1 MKRIA
6 AFALLVLAMG
16 AGVRADEG
24 CSQERLK
31 VVAEKVKAGRGEL
44 LGVSVGYGGTDTGV
58 PVATQ
63 NLIRGFK
70 DSLAATADA
79 FMDCERGGAG
89 DAKGI
94 ETRLA
99 DLLGAGAEDSVRKPA
114 GELVVTD
121 QGRDKIYGANLQIAA
136 RAEEHEPPLIGFKI
150 GFDIPCGMDEM
161 LLIYQSSGNGWRR
174 MIRWQSD
181 PYSQISGAFGDFFEY
196 AVFGERRGDDWRVAV
211 AHGKPWCSSS
221 SSGFDLDVLRPATG
235 AIASQQTVFHKEAAY
250 WRDMD
255 STMRGEPDG
264 FELRLNVTSLSSRSD
279 RKVAIYHYRLHQG
292 RLHRYQPVAENAR
305 DFLDEW
311 IQADWNEAAEWTA
324 RNSLGSLG
332 KEHEII
338 ADMMNAREESSR
350 PELSYGAVQAC
361 SGKQKMVQVEL
372 NGAPTGWFKYFQIE
386 QGKDSFTLVSG
397 SNAPDPKCTGP
408 DLMGDH

>member
-1 MKRIA
+1 MMRRVAIA
-6 AFALLVLAMG
+6 GLLILAMS

-31 VVAEKVKAGRGEL
+31 VVAEKVKAEQAEL

-63 NLIRGFK
+63 NLIRAFK
-70 DSLAATADA
+70 DSLAAAADA
-79 FMDCERGGAG
+79 FMDCERGGVD

-99 DLLGAGAEDSVRKPA
+99 GLLGASVEDSVRKTV
-114 GELVVTD
+114 GDMVVTD

-136 RAEEHEPPLIGFKI
+136 RAEEHEPPLIGLKI
-150 GFDIPCGMDEM
+150 GFDIPCGVDEM
-161 LLIYQSSGNGWRR
+161 LLIYESSGNGWRR

-221 SSGFDLDVLRPATG
+221 YSGFDLDVLRPATG
-235 AIASQQTVFHKEAAY
+235 AIASQQMVFHKEAAY
-250 WRDMD
+250 RRDEEP
-255 STMRGEPDG
+255 TLQAEPDG
-264 FELRLNVTSLSSRSD
+264 FLFRVKVTSLSSNSN

-292 RLHRYQPVAENAR
+292 QIHRYQPVAENAR

-311 IQADWNEAAEWTA
+311 IQADWNEAADWTA
-324 RNSLGSLG
+324 RPNLKSL
-332 KEHEII
+332 
-338 ADMMNAREESSR
+338 AREHDIVAEFMDKVESKT
-350 PELSYGAVQAC
+350 PEFTYGPVQAC
-361 SGKQKMVQVEL
+361 SGKQKMVQVEF
-372 NGAPTGWFKYFQIE
+372 GGVPSGFKYFQIE

-397 SNAPDPKCTGP
+397 SNGPDPKCTGP

>member
-6 AFALLVLAMG
+6 VLALLGLAMG

-24 CSQERLK
+24 CSQERMKLA
-31 VVAEKVKAGRGEL
+31 AEKVKAGQGEL
-44 LGVSVGYGGTDTGV
+44 LGVSVGYGGMDTGV

-70 DSLAATADA
+70 DGLAGAVDA
-79 FMDCERGGAG
+79 FMDCERGGVG

-94 ETRLA
+94 ATRLA
-99 DLLGAGAEDSVRKPA
+99 ELLGAGAGDSVRKIVA
-114 GELVVTD
+114 DLVVTD
-121 QGRDKIYGANLQIAA
+121 QSRDKIYGANLQIAA

-150 GFDIPCGMDEM
+150 GFDIPCGVDEM
-161 LLIYQSSGNGWRR
+161 LLIYESSGNGWRR

-221 SSGFDLDVLRPATG
+221 YSGFDLDVLRPATG

-255 STMRGEPDG
+255 STLRGEPDG
-264 FELRLNVTSLSSRSD
+264 FELRLNVTSLSSNSN

-292 RLHRYQPVAENAR
+292 QIHRYQPVAENAR

-311 IQADWNEAAEWTA
+311 IQADWNDAADWTA
-324 RNSLGSLG
+324 RPNLKSL
-332 KEHEII
+332 
-338 ADMMNAREESSR
+338 AREHDILVDFIDKFESKT
-350 PELSYGAVQAC
+350 PEFTYGPVQAC
-361 SGKQKMVQVEL
+361 SGKQKMVQVEF
-372 NGAPTGWFKYFQIE
+372 GGVPSGFKYFQIE

-408 DLMGDH
+408 DLTGDH

>member
-6 AFALLVLAMG
+6 VLALLGLAMG
-16 AGVRADEG
+16 AGVRVDEG
-24 CSQERLK
+24 CSQERMKLA
-31 VVAEKVKAGRGEL
+31 AEKVKAGQSEL
-44 LGVSVGYGGTDTGV
+44 LGVSVGYGGMDTGV

-70 DSLAATADA
+70 DGLAGAVDA
-79 FMDCERGGAG
+79 FMDCERGGVG

-94 ETRLA
+94 ATRLA
-99 DLLGAGAEDSVRKPA
+99 ELLGAGAGDSVRKIVA
-114 GELVVTD
+114 DLVVTD
-121 QGRDKIYGANLQIAA
+121 QSRDKIYGANLQIAA

-150 GFDIPCGMDEM
+150 GFDIPCGVDEM
-161 LLIYQSSGNGWRR
+161 LLIYESSGNGWRR
-174 MIRWQSD
+174 MIRWQSG

-221 SSGFDLDVLRPATG
+221 YSGFDLDVLRPATG

-255 STMRGEPDG
+255 STLRGEPDG
-264 FELRLNVTSLSSRSD
+264 FELRLNVTSLSSNSN

-292 RLHRYQPVAENAR
+292 QIHRYQPVAENAR

-311 IQADWNEAAEWTA
+311 IQADWNDAADWTA
-324 RNSLGSLG
+324 RPNLKSL
-332 KEHEII
+332 
-338 ADMMNAREESSR
+338 AREHDILVDFIDKFESKT
-350 PELSYGAVQAC
+350 PEFTYGPVQAC
-361 SGKQKMVQVEL
+361 SGKQKMVQVEF
-372 NGAPTGWFKYFQIE
+372 GGVPSGFKYFQIE

-397 SNAPDPKCTGP
+397 SNAPEPKCTGP
-408 DLMGDH
+408 DLTGDH

>member
-1 MKRIA
+1 M
-6 AFALLVLAMG
+6 
-16 AGVRADEG
+16 
-24 CSQERLK
+24 
-31 VVAEKVKAGRGEL
+31 
-44 LGVSVGYGGTDTGV
+44 
-58 PVATQ
+58 
-63 NLIRGFK
+63 N
-70 DSLAATADA
+70 
-79 FMDCERGGAG
+79 CERGGVG

-99 DLLGAGAEDSVRKPA
+99 DLLGAGAGDSVRKPA
-114 GELVVTD
+114 GDLVVTD
-121 QGRDKIYGANLQIAA
+121 QGRDKIYGANLRIAA

-150 GFDIPCGMDEM
+150 GFDIPCGVDEM

-174 MIRWQSD
+174 MIGWQSD

-221 SSGFDLDVLRPATG
+221 YSGFDLDVLRPATG

-255 STMRGEPDG
+255 STLRGEPDG
-264 FELRLNVTSLSSRSD
+264 FELRLNVTSLSSNSN

-292 RLHRYQPVAENAR
+292 QIHRYQPVAENAR

-311 IQADWNEAAEWTA
+311 IQADWNDAADWTA
-324 RNSLGSLG
+324 RPNLKSL
-332 KEHEII
+332 
-338 ADMMNAREESSR
+338 AREHDILVDFIDKFESKT
-350 PELSYGAVQAC
+350 PEFTYGPVQAC
-361 SGKQKMVQVEL
+361 SGKQKMVQVEF
-372 NGAPTGWFKYFQIE
+372 GGVPSGFKYFQIE

-408 DLMGDH
+408 DLTGDH

>member
-1 MKRIA
+1 MRWCVLA
-6 AFALLVLAMG
+6 GFVFLAMG

-24 CSQERLK
+24 CSQEHLK
-31 VVAEKVKAGRGEL
+31 VVAEKVKAGQAEL
-44 LGVSVGYGGTDTGV
+44 LGVSVGYGGVDTGV

-70 DSLAATADA
+70 DGLAAAADA
-79 FMDCERGGAG
+79 FMDCERGGAT
-89 DAKGI
+89 DAKGL
-94 ETRLA
+94 ESRLA
-99 DLLGAGAEDSVRKPA
+99 DLLGANRADSVRNPA
-114 GELVVTD
+114 ADTAAADRTVDE
-121 QGRDKIYGANLQIAA
+121 IYGAELSLAV
-136 RAEEHEPPLIGFKI
+136 RREGHDPPLISLKI
-150 GFDIPCGMDEM
+150 GFDIPCGVDEM
-161 LLIYQSSGNGWRR
+161 LLIYESSGNGWRR

-221 SSGFDLDVLRPATG
+221 YSGFDLDVLRPATG
-235 AIASQQTVFHKEAAY
+235 AIASQQTVFHQEAAY

-255 STMRGEPDG
+255 STLHGEPDG
-264 FELRLNVTSLSSRSD
+264 FTLRLNVNSLSTD
-279 RKVAIYHYRLHQG
+279 RKVAIYHYRMHQG
-292 RLHRYQPVAENAR
+292 QVHRYQPVAENAR

-311 IQADWNEAAEWTA
+311 IQTDWNEAADWTA
-324 RNSLGSLG
+324 RPNLKSL
-332 KEHEII
+332 
-338 ADMMNAREESSR
+338 AREHDILVDFIDKFESKT
-350 PELSYGAVQAC
+350 PEFAFGPVQAC

-372 NGAPTGWFKYFQIE
+372 GGAPTGWFKYFQIE

-408 DLMGDH
+408 DLMSDH